1 MIPIVLL
8 AGLFNAC
15 DVEPA
20 NGSSSDAN
28 RVVEVAEIPYCDLVA
43 NPTKCDGKT
52 VVATGTLFI
61 AFPGGAWMNGPECEN
76 DNFTAAAFAANEQV
90 GESFA
95 KNSWQTDRILR
106 TKSLR
111 VRIRGRF
118 LNRPP
123 EKSSNQ
129 LAKYQVWIEEVI
141 EATPSPE

>member
-8 AGLFNAC
+8 ASLFTGC
-15 DVEPA
+15 TIEPA
-20 NGSSSDAN
+20 NSSSRDAN
-28 RVVEVAEIPYCDLVA
+28 RVIEVAEIPYCDLVA
-43 NPTKCDGKT
+43 NPTKYDGKT

-61 AFPGGAWMNGPECEN
+61 AFPDGAWMNGPECEN
-76 DNFTAAAFAANEQV
+76 DNSTAAAFAANGQV
-90 GESFA
+90 SESFV
-95 KNSWQTDRILR
+95 KNSWQSDRILR

-129 LAKYQVWIEEVI
+129 RANYQVWIEEVI
-141 EATPSPE
+141 EATPSSE